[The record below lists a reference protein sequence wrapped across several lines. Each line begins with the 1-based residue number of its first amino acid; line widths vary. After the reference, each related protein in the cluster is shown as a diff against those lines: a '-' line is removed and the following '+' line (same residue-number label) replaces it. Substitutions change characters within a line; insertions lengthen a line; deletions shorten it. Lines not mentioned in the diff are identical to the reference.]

1 MIMRAIFLLYCML
14 EKWFCNILN
23 RFKINN
29 TDKLFTNYNSNYEND
44 DEIHN
49 YV

>member
-23 RFKINN
+23 EFKINN
-29 TDKLFTNYNSNYEND
+29 TDKLFTNYNSNYESD
-44 DEIHN
+44 DEISN